1 MIEVSVPAA
10 DIAIATTNPVAA
22 EIAEK
27 SFGVAAI
34 AEKLVVVV
42 AAAAGIEATAVV
54 LAAGI
59 EENLDDEEEKSDIA
73 GIEAKVVHDISE
85 IEEKAVF
92 VAGIA
97 ANLNQAAKS
106 VVPGKAAKSAG
117 NAAKPAAAAATISE
131 TAAAAVAPHRRV
143 WRANA
148 AAPRAVAAIRVPRR
162 CCPRRPPARRR
173 L

>member
-59 EENLDDEEEKSDIA
+59 AENLNEEEKSDVA

-97 ANLNQAAKS
+97 ENLNQAAKS

-117 NAAKPAAAAATISE
+117 SAAKSAAAATISE
-131 TAAAAVAPHRRV
+131 TAAAVVVPHRRV

-148 AAPRAVAAIRVPRR
+148 AAPRAVAAIRVPHR
-162 CCPRRPPARRR
+162 CCPRQPPPARRR